1 VHGRE
6 GGVEWSS
13 VNSLK
18 RSRSFGGIRA
28 VGRGFPKGPVRLWM
42 IYMQRIYPTSL
53 TPEQYGEQE
62 YHKQVKPPENC
73 PNCQQ
78 AHILEGLAYYHR
90 YITTAT
96 ALVLLIWVRR
106 FLCRHCRIS
115 VSCLPQ
121 FAQPYRPVNTPTI
134 AAGFNGQDD
143 CPEVQRWS
151 ELIGVYWRRFKAHL
165 PLLLRQPT
173 ATGFWRQL
181 LRHCGDMAARRAKP
195 QNMTGPEV
203 VRSRA

>member
-1 VHGRE
+1 MANRSITSKSSRRRTVPIASGRTS
-6 GGVEWSS
+6 W
-13 VNSLK
+13 
-18 RSRSFGGIRA
+18 
-28 VGRGFPKGPVRLWM
+28 KGWL
-42 IYMQRIYPTSL
+42 
-53 TPEQYGEQE
+53 
-62 YHKQVKPPENC
+62 
-73 PNCQQ
+73 
-78 AHILEGLAYYHR
+78 
-90 YITTAT
+90 ITTAT

-181 LRHCGDMAARRAKP
+181 LRHCGDLAARRAKP